1 MVLTAVVG
9 VLNLA
14 RRMRMCCPGNAS
26 LRPRFAARLDDFDQI
41 EQRGHAVAMLS

>member
-14 RRMRMCCPGNAS
+14 RRMRMCCPRERIIEAPACGQA
-26 LRPRFAARLDDFDQI
+26 RRF
-41 EQRGHAVAMLS
+41 